1 MRQAQQAYIH
11 QAEEK
16 IRQLET
22 VERENGTTGVRV
34 LHGDAVVIPTTE
46 ELTDYVYDA
55 ATYKE
60 IQKLQTNCLQQ
71 SEEKVAIARQ
81 AYEMMDAVVLRL
93 DNDLADMELLLQVRA
108 IHSVTLWKTR
118 GCRRV
123 S

>member
-16 IRQLET
+16 LMQLET
-22 VERENGTTGVRV
+22 VERENGEIGVRV

-46 ELTDYVYDA
+46 ELTDYVHDTA
-55 ATYKE
+55 KYKE

-81 AYEMMDAVVLRL
+81 AYEMMDAVVQRL
-93 DNDLADMELLLQVRA
+93 DNDLADMEQLLQVRC
-108 IHSVTLWKTR
+108 VVLWKTR
-118 GCRRV
+118 GCMRV